1 MCEVKTKVNGCLKMA
16 FRDIITNQ
24 QKVVQV
30 FTGEEIEELLSERNH
45 RQVLHFL
52 FKGPLTVEELEIA
65 FEKSGN
71 EKSDKSIYRYLGKL
85 KRAGLVIEA
94 GKRIFSDQANQIK
107 TQTLFARVSKIIFA
121 PVKFYEQQ
129 EKIEKRS
136 LELVNEI
143 LKERL
148 GYNDSADL
156 DCLKGKMDIIYKQ
169 RNQIMKEFFENVN
182 SDKIL
187 TLIQDFEIHELYPV
201 FDFSGCILLFEDHP
215 EFFKELG
222 KCY

>member
-1 MCEVKTKVNGCLKMA
+1 MA

-30 FTGEEIEELLSERNH
+30 FTDDEVEELLTEKNH

-85 KRAGLVIEA
+85 KKVGLVIEA
-94 GKRIFSDQANQIK
+94 GKRIFTDQDNQIK
-107 TQTLFARVSKIIFA
+107 TQTLFARVAKIIFA
-121 PVKFYEQQ
+121 PVRFYEQQ
-129 EKIEKRS
+129 EGIERRS

-143 LKERL
+143 LKERMGL
-148 GYNDSADL
+148 RGSADL
-156 DCLKGKMDIIYKQ
+156 KCLKSKMDIIYKR
-169 RNQIMKEFFENVN
+169 RNKTMKEFFENVD

-187 TLIQDFEIHELYPV
+187 NLIQDFEIHELYPIL
-201 FDFSGCILLFEDHP
+201 DFTGWILLFEQHP
-215 EFFKELG
+215 EFFKDLVE
-222 KCY
+222 CYR

>member
-1 MCEVKTKVNGCLKMA
+1 MA

-30 FTGEEIEELLSERNH
+30 FTGEEIEELLTEKNH

-65 FEKSGN
+65 FEQSGN
-71 EKSDKSIYRYLGKL
+71 DKSDKSIYRYLGKL

-94 GKRIFSDQANQIK
+94 GKRIFTDQTNQIK
-107 TQTLFARVSKIIFA
+107 TQTLFARVAKIIFA
-121 PVKFYEQQ
+121 PVRFYEQQ
-129 EKIEKRS
+129 ETIERRS

-148 GYNDSADL
+148 AISGSADL
-156 DCLKGKMDIIYKQ
+156 DCLKGKMDVIYKQ
-169 RNQIMKEFFENVN
+169 RNQTMKEFFENVD
-182 SDKIL
+182 SDRIHN
-187 TLIQDFEIHELYPV
+187 LIQDFEIHELYPV
-201 FDFSGCILLFEDHP
+201 LDFTGWILLFEKHP
-215 EFFKELG
+215 EIFKELV
-222 KCY
+222 KCYR

>member
-1 MCEVKTKVNGCLKMA
+1 MA

-30 FTGEEIEELLSERNH
+30 FTGDEIEELLSEKNH

-71 EKSDKSIYRYLGKL
+71 DKSDKSIYRYLGKL
-85 KRAGLVIEA
+85 KKAGLVIEA
-94 GKRIFSDQANQIK
+94 GKRIISDQDNQIK

-121 PVKFYEQQ
+121 PIKFYEQQ
-129 EKIEKRS
+129 ESIERRS

-143 LKERL
+143 LKESL
-148 GYNDSADL
+148 GHRDSANL
-156 DCLKGKMDIIYKQ
+156 DCLKDKMDVIYKQ
-169 RNQIMKEFFENVN
+169 RNQAMKDFFENVN

-187 TLIQDFEIHELYPV
+187 NLIQNFEIHELYPIL
-201 FDFSGCILLFEDHP
+201 DFTGWILLFEKHP

-222 KCY
+222 KCFR